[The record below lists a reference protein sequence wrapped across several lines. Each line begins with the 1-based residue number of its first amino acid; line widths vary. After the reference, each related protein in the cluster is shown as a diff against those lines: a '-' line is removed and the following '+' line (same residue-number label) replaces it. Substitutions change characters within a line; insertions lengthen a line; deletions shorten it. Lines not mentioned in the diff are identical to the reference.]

1 MRRRER
7 VEGGPAEQT
16 LESLLGLHVHP
27 RTMRQA
33 AHVWEQLT
41 AQGIDDRDAHW
52 RHPDCLPQI
61 PAADGAA
68 GATDGTDGTDKGT
81 ASRDDAAVADDSPAT
96 AVRSDAAAG
105 DAASTQSNDNA
116 AASPAHSI
124 DWDAEL
130 AKLLDDVNDT
140 DDNSA
145 DDTNDPPTPPTPP
158 APPSDAS

>member
-1 MRRRER
+1 
-7 VEGGPAEQT
+7 
-16 LESLLGLHVHP
+16 
-27 RTMRQA
+27 MRQA

-52 RHPDCLPQI
+52 RHPDCLPRI
-61 PAADGAA
+61 PAAEGTVNA
-68 GATDGTDGTDKGT
+68 TDGTDKGM
-81 ASRDDAAVADDSPAT
+81 ASRDDAAVADDSPAA

-116 AASPAHSI
+116 ATSPAHSI

-130 AKLLDDVNDT
+130 AKLLDDVNDSDDNST